1 MLWLRPKHYFIFGI
15 SLFQMKA
22 VLPVPV
28 LPGFSAG
35 SGGGRLN
42 ALMPQYFFIGLWD
55 E

>member
-1 MLWLRPKHYFIFGI
+1 MLWLGAKDYFTFRI
-15 SLFQMKA
+15 SLFQMKVA
-22 VLPVPV
+22 MPGRV
-28 LPGFSAG
+28 LPGFSAR